1 MITTTSVLV
10 RRRLSGAL
18 HKELRVETNDGCQ
31 PTAWEI
37 IDTDGDAPYC
47 MIDGHRHDLTE
58 HEIKGLKKAVKG
70 FLEEESIKTQEMPSG
85 LSTPRQAGGKSIGRR
100 KEKRCTK

>member
-37 IDTDGDAPYC
+37 IDNAGDIPYC
-47 MIDGHRHDLTE
+47 LIDGHRHDLTE
-58 HEIKGLKKAVKG
+58 HEVKGLRRAVEEFLKEENKAAVG
-70 FLEEESIKTQEMPSG
+70 HEL
-85 LSTPRQAGGKSIGRR
+85 RR
-100 KEKRCTK
+100 RNSRNR

>member
-18 HKELRVETNDGCQ
+18 HKELRVVTNDGCQ

-37 IDTDGDAPYC
+37 IDNEGEVPYC
-47 MIDGHRHDLTE
+47 LIDGHRHDLTE
-58 HEIKGLKKAVKG
+58 HEIRGLKKAVKG
-70 FLEEESIKTQEMPSG
+70 FLEEEKKA
-85 LSTPRQAGGKSIGRR
+85 AGADGYELRR
-100 KEKRCTK
+100 RNFRNR

>member
-1 MITTTSVLV
+1 MIATTSVLV

-58 HEIKGLKKAVKG
+58 HEVKGLKKAVEE
-70 FLEEESIKTQEMPSG
+70 FLKEEKKAVDANGRE
-85 LSTPRQAGGKSIGRR
+85 LRRR
-100 KEKRCTK
+100 KSRNR